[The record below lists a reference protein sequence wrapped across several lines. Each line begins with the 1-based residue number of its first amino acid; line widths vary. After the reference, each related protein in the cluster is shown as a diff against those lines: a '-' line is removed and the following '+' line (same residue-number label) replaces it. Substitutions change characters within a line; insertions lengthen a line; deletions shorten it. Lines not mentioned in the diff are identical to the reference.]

1 MLYSSGVSLRSGQR
15 QTGMTELMHQHWF
28 ASFAAGQEIYLRR
41 PDAYRLVGCT
51 AAFEQV
57 AELAREQER
66 PETAIGYIT
75 QARSAPECM
84 AACNAMHQSL

>member
-1 MLYSSGVSLRSGQR
+1 MLGR
-15 QTGMTELMHQHWF
+15 
-28 ASFAAGQEIYLRR
+28 AGQEIYLRR

-57 AELAREQER
+57 ADLVRTQER

-75 QARSAPECM
+75 QARSCAPARPVRRCTVRRRCVMSGPE
-84 AACNAMHQSL
+84 SRRRWPVG